1 MNIEV
6 LNLDKTTYVQLKR
19 AGVREAEELITRGKE
34 IQLLAPSAYRQAI
47 RKYDD
52 LRGDAHM
59 RALRVHQE
67 IMVSGTTAATNLW
80 TMCQKL
86 KEMRD
91 EKLYKELGY
100 QTFEAYCEE
109 EVGMTRM
116 NVYRYIAI
124 AENIKLKNVTSML
137 QIGMTKLSLL
147 AQLTEPQQQEIT
159 EAVDLED
166 VSVRQLKEEI
176 AKLKEESESK
186 EGKIK
191 ALTEGLSKAQMRAQK
206 ANMENMRLEEE
217 NMRLEEENKEL
228 RARPVDVAVVD
239 NSDSERLLRE
249 TIKSL
254 EAENIR
260 QNEEMDRRY
269 LEDRRELERLKA
281 SEVQAIRDEYE
292 KKLEEL
298 KSQAAPAEPDEMQ
311 KAEVEFQAYY
321 RMAQTAVNALIDFVN
336 FARIRTF
343 TEKTGELLVTSAGE
357 LEEV

>member
-124 AENIKLKNVTSML
+124 AENVKLKNVTSML

-147 AQLTEPQQQEIT
+147 AQLTEPQQEEIA
-159 EAVDLED
+159 EAVDLEA

-206 ANMENMRLEEE
+206 ANMES
-217 NMRLEEENKEL
+217 MRLEEENKEL

>member
-1 MNIEV
+1 MNIDI
-6 LNLDKTTYVQLKR
+6 LNLDRTAREQLKR
-19 AGVREAEELITRGKE
+19 AGVKEAEELITRGKE

-159 EAVDLED
+159 EAVDLEA

-206 ANMENMRLEEE
+206 ASME

-269 LEDRRELERLKA
+269 LEDRRELERIKDA
-281 SEVQAIRDEYE
+281 EVQAVRDEYK
-292 KKLEEL
+292 KKLDEL
-298 KSQAAPAEPDEMQ
+298 KSQAVPAELDEVQ
-311 KAEVEFQAYY
+311 KAEAEFQAYY
-321 RMAQTAVNALIDFVN
+321 RMAQVAVNALIDFVN
-336 FARIRTF
+336 FAHIRAF
-343 TEKTGELLVTSAGE
+343 TDKAGEMLVKSAGE

>member
-1 MNIEV
+1 MNIEE

-19 AGVREAEELITRGKE
+19 AGVNEAEELITRGKE

-47 RKYDD
+47 RKYDE

-100 QTFEAYCEE
+100 QTFEEYCEE
-109 EVGMTRM
+109 EVGMSRS
-116 NVYRYIAI
+116 NVYNYISI
-124 AENIKLKNVTSML
+124 AGKIKSENVQSIGHL
-137 QIGMTKLSLL
+137 GMTKLSLL

-159 EAVDLED
+159 EAVDLEE

-206 ANMENMRLEEE
+206 ASME

>member
-1 MNIEV
+1 MNIEE

-19 AGVREAEELITRGKE
+19 AGVSEAEELITRGKE
-34 IQLLAPSAYRQAI
+34 IQLLAPRAYERAVKAYDAVKPQA
-47 RKYDD
+47 
-52 LRGDAHM
+52 LSPHE
-59 RALRVHQE
+59 RAEQLHQQI
-67 IMVSGTTAATNLW
+67 IMSGTLAAHNLW
-80 TMCQKL
+80 DMCQKL

-100 QTFEAYCEE
+100 QTFEEYCEK
-109 EVGMTRM
+109 EVGMSYR
-116 NVYRYIAI
+116 NAYRYITI
-124 AENIKLKNVTSML
+124 AENTKNMTSMSCL
-137 QIGMTKLSLL
+137 GMTKLSLL
-147 AQLTEPQQQEIT
+147 AKLSETQQQEIT
-159 EAVDLED
+159 EAVDLEE

-206 ANMENMRLEEE
+206 ANMENMRLEQ
-217 NMRLEEENKEL
+217 ENKEL
-228 RARPVDVAVVD
+228 RDRPVDVAVVD
-239 NSDSERLLRE
+239 NSDNERLLRE

-281 SEVQAIRDEYE
+281 AEVQAIRDEYE
-292 KKLEEL
+292 EKLEEL
-298 KSQAAPAEPDEMQ
+298 KSQTAPAEPDEAQ
-311 KAEVEFQAYY
+311 KAEAEFQAYY
-321 RMAQTAVNALIDFVN
+321 KMAQVAVNALIDFVN